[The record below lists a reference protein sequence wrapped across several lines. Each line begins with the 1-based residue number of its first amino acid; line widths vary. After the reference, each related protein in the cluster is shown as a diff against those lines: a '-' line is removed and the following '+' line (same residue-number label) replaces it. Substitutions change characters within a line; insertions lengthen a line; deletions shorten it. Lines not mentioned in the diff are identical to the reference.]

1 MKVIIDVPDDIY
13 NMVINTGTYGRYRF
27 NSTKA
32 IKDGVAYS
40 DKVDEIVEGV
50 KSTILDSF
58 MDNLDE
64 PFTEKDKLLLEVNK
78 QICENIRR
86 MNEVY
91 SDS

>member
-32 IKDGVAYS
+32 IKDGVVYS
-40 DKVDEIVEGV
+40 DKVDEIVEVV
-50 KSTILDSF
+50 KSTILDF
-58 MDNLDE
+58 IMNNLDE

-78 QICENIRR
+78 QICKNIRGD
-86 MNEVY
+86 EK
-91 SDS
+91 

>member
-32 IKDGVAYS
+32 IKDGVVYS
-40 DKVDEIVEGV
+40 DKVDE
-50 KSTILDSF
+50 STILDF
-58 MDNLDE
+58 IMNNLDE

-78 QICENIRR
+78 QICKNIRGD
-86 MNEVY
+86 EK
-91 SDS
+91 

>member
-1 MKVIIDVPDDIY
+1 MKIIIDVPDDIY
-13 NMVINTGTYGRYRF
+13 NMVINTGTYGQYRF

-32 IKDGVAYS
+32 IKDGVAFS
-40 DKVDEIVEGV
+40 DKVDEIVEVV

-58 MDNLDE
+58 MENFDE
-64 PFTEKDKLLLEVNK
+64 PFTEKDTLLLEVNK
-78 QICENIRR
+78 QICKNIRG